1 MDQKNDDSQPFDVL
15 IMGAGFAGLCQARH
29 LMLKVPG
36 LRIGLIDPKGTDES
50 SRDLKVGE
58 SLVEV
63 SAMFLYRELELQEYL
78 IENHPPKYGLNFH
91 WPRKIEKTDTIDD
104 YHHIWTNGSPDLP
117 SYQINRAKLETDL
130 LQMCIEM
137 GVEFINGKVK
147 DFSIGSSQE
156 AHQVMVKTREGER
169 NLTARHLVDAAGRKF
184 LIGRKLD
191 NVVTDVDDLVGLET
205 GSAWLR
211 VDNIDRDL
219 FQKRREETN
228 GSASHYY
235 GTNHWFGH
243 GHWVWMIPIETES
256 RVLSIGVIHHKDYI
270 EGSKLNSKRKFI
282 EFLKANHRILYNVI
296 ESGEVMDFKYLPK
309 IAHGSREMISKDQW
323 YVIGEAANM
332 YDPFYSTG
340 LVLAA
345 HNIELV
351 TEVIRAKEAGES
363 DAEEK
368 REAYDGFILKASR
381 IYNHVYQDHPQH
393 LGDANAMSWRIY
405 MESIFWFGVL
415 VPMFTGKWHHQLDF
429 IKQFHRISDFFF
441 LKNDSVISSF
451 YQELT
456 RAQKSGKTL
465 GMLNYTRTNQL
476 AFGYNPLRIWDDF
489 RQNSKYEPRRLNVL
503 LGIRNSIFFL
513 MLLYAKLRI
522 KNSGIFGLF
531 QPRTVKHMLSLAGWT
546 VYAAMGEIAH
556 RIEVRNRP
564 GNSKFAMQE
573 EDFRKN
579 YRYERRLV
587 EWGEASE
594 DDPKGRGTAKS
605 SDPVAGQPI
614 APV

>member
-1 MDQKNDDSQPFDVL
+1 MSSEEGSNRSFDVL

-36 LRIGLIDPKGTDES
+36 LRVGLIDPKGMDQAA
-50 SRDLKVGE
+50 RDLKVGE
-58 SLVEV
+58 SLVEI
-63 SAMFLYRELELQEYL
+63 SAMFLYRELELHEYL

-91 WPRKIEKTDTIDD
+91 WPKKIGKTDTIHD

-117 SYQINRAKLETDL
+117 SYQINRAKFEADL
-130 LQMCIEM
+130 LQMCVEM
-137 GVEFINGKVK
+137 GVEFIQGKVK
-147 DFSIGSSQE
+147 DLTIGAASE
-156 AHQVMVKTREGER
+156 PHEVLVKTKSGA
-169 NLTARHLVDAAGRKF
+169 TKFSGRHLVDAAGRKF

-191 NVVTDVDDLVGLET
+191 NVVRDKDELVGLET

-211 VDNIDRDL
+211 VDDIDRDL
-219 FQKRREETN
+219 FQTRREETN

-235 GTNHWFGH
+235 GTNHWFGY
-243 GHWVWMIPIETES
+243 GHWVWMIPIEKES
-256 RVLSIGVIHHKDYI
+256 RALSIGVVHHKNCID
-270 EGSKLNSKRKFI
+270 GSKLNSREKFLR
-282 EFLKANHRILYNVI
+282 FLKANHRILFNMI
-296 ESGEVMDFKYLPK
+296 ESGTVLDFKYLPK
-309 IAHGSREMISKDQW
+309 VAHGSREMISKDQW

-351 TEVIRAKEAGES
+351 TEVIRAKKADEP

-381 IYNHVYQDHPQH
+381 IYNHVYQDHPKH

-451 YQELT
+451 YHELT
-456 RAQKSGKTL
+456 RAQESGKTL
-465 GMLNYTRTNQL
+465 GMLNYTRTDQL
-476 AFGYNPLRIWDDF
+476 AFGYNPLRLWDSF

-503 LGIRNSIFFL
+503 LGIRNSIFYL
-513 MLLYAKLRI
+513 GLLYAKLRV

-531 QPRTVKHMLSLAGWT
+531 EPKTVKHLFSLAGWT
-546 VYAAMGEIAH
+546 VYAAMGELAH
-556 RIEVRNRP
+556 RFEVRNRP
-564 GNSKFAMQE
+564 GNSQFAME
-573 EDFRKN
+573 EADFAAN
-579 YRYERRLV
+579 YRYKEELV
-587 EWGEASE
+587 EWVEEEAGKQGKAGA
-594 DDPKGRGTAKS
+594 DVLADP
-605 SDPVAGQPI
+605 PVTTL
-614 APV
+614 